1 MVRKRCK
8 CKGLRI
14 GKKRSELGRGLRRK
28 AVSLSPED
36 VSNVQP
42 HLQPVEHGVCATS
55 ATSKCSKEWLKLFKT
70 LKNTKPILVPFDPAS
85 LLRPT
90 GGNGRWKKLKA
101 RVGAGSAVRSSSA

>member
-1 MVRKRCK
+1 MAIKRCK

-14 GKKRSELGRGLRRK
+14 EKKSELGCGLRRK

-36 VSNVQP
+36 VYNVQP
-42 HLQPVEHGVCATS
+42 HLQSVKHGVCATS
-55 ATSKCSKEWLKLFKT
+55 ATSKCSKEGLKLFKT

-90 GGNGRWKKLKA
+90 RGNKMEKLKA
-101 RVGAGSAVRSSSA
+101 RVGCSAVKSSST